1 MHAPFVRLLGLD
13 TLVARSNCGDPRV
26 PSTGRRTRGSSRSDR
41 KDMSPR
47 MATRHVWRR
56 APRLGQDLWLVAA
69 DSAIRALLRLCLVWW
84 LLFLVCL
91 SCYFILLRFDLGFRL
106 GADALRPCGLT
117 LLTSPLRVDSSVAD
131 PSLAFRVLNGGPSCP
146 IVSTIDSS
154 SNGDPQGAALQ
165 TFLQRRKNGRGPLAP
180 QPAVHWLGAPGSVP
194 LLLPEV
200 RLRGITHESGEQL
213 ALSRPRNC
221 RVGPVDIPAGLL
233 LLYTMRQAGLGKW
246 WLMSVISRKSGAFPA
261 PVRGFPSKS
270 RDAGFRFAPPTATI
284 RRRFAARRT

>member
-1 MHAPFVRLLGLD
+1 
-13 TLVARSNCGDPRV
+13 
-26 PSTGRRTRGSSRSDR
+26 
-41 KDMSPR
+41 

-56 APRLGQDLWLVAA
+56 APRLGQVI
-69 DSAIRALLRLCLVWW
+69 SRSFFLL
-84 LLFLVCL
+84 L
-91 SCYFILLRFDLGFRL
+91 SSLHPCFTAPYP
-106 GADALRPCGLT
+106 ARPC
-117 LLTSPLRVDSSVAD
+117 PVDSSVAD

-194 LLLPEV
+194 LLLHEV

-233 LLYTMRQAGLGKW
+233 LLYTMRQAGLDKW

-270 RDAGFRFAPPTATI
+270 RPRVPLLYTHRLRSDAASRLEELDAAQGFWVGTSRGSSLRP
-284 RRRFAARRT
+284 

>member
-1 MHAPFVRLLGLD
+1 MRLLFAFFWG
-13 TLVARSNCGDPRV
+13 RH
-26 PSTGRRTRGSSRSDR
+26 TGCAVVLGGPPVR
-41 KDMSPR
+41 
-47 MATRHVWRR
+47 RHVLAR
-56 APRLGQDLWLVAA
+56 
-69 DSAIRALLRLCLVWW
+69 
-84 LLFLVCL
+84 LFLVRF
-91 SCYFILLRFDLGFRL
+91 SCYSPCFTAPYPG
-106 GADALRPCGLT
+106 RPC
-117 LLTSPLRVDSSVAD
+117 PVDSSVAD

-165 TFLQRRKNGRGPLAP
+165 TFLQRRKNGRGSLAP

-233 LLYTMRQAGLGKW
+233 LLYTMRQAGLCKW
-246 WLMSVISRKSGAFPA
+246 WLMPVISRKSGAFPA
-261 PVRGFPSKS
+261 PLQGFPSKRS
-270 RDAGFRFAPPTATI
+270 RPRVPLRSTHGLRSDAGT
-284 RRRFAARRT
+284 